1 MYSVGQCCNISY
13 HCCIFVTSQSFD
25 IAGNVALSTKSS
37 QGRALT
43 VHVIVLQMYNMYKMC
58 LAMTPPTRHLHG
70 LVHTPTCTLAV
81 KAKPSMS
88 ASLFDDPI
96 LLACSC
102 LVLCAV
108 QLAGHRQRNCVSAD
122 RATQALYIMLTV
134 SRGVVVTNNI
144 VQGYCRVNFCAY

>member
-1 MYSVGQCCNISY
+1 M
-13 HCCIFVTSQSFD
+13 
-25 IAGNVALSTKSS
+25 
-37 QGRALT
+37 T

-96 LLACSC
+96 LLACSR
-102 LVLCAV
+102 LVLCAA
-108 QLAGHRQRNCVSAD
+108 QLAGHRQRNYVLAD
-122 RATQALYIMLTV
+122 RAMQPLRIILTV
-134 SRGVVVTNNI
+134 SRGVVVTNDL
-144 VQGYCRVNFCAY
+144 VHG